1 MTSIFLLHCKYVANN
16 LYVNYNLRAFLER
29 IIKIMRKILLPIL
42 SLVSVILVAIA
53 FGIAAQ
59 TAATRVD
66 GSNFGNYYQ
75 LVFERGSNVFATLS
89 FVFLIIATVA
99 LVVCLI
105 PFKFRKFVLPGA
117 SVLFILTG
125 VFMILAPKHASDV
138 SPLTVTGSMTATA
151 VLLIVTGAVLCLMT
165 VLSFLGKK
173 ESK

>member
-1 MTSIFLLHCKYVANN
+1 
-16 LYVNYNLRAFLER
+16 
-29 IIKIMRKILLPIL
+29 MRKILLPIL

-75 LVFERGSNVFATLS
+75 LVFERGSNVFALLS
-89 FVFLIIATVA
+89 FIL
-99 LVVCLI
+99 LVVGSVVLVFCLI
-105 PFKFRKFVLPGA
+105 PTKFRKFVLPVG
-117 SVLFILTG
+117 SVLLIVSG
-125 VFMILAPKHASDV
+125 VFMILAPKHAQDV
-138 SPLTVTGSMTATA
+138 APLTVTGSMTATA
-151 VLLIVTGAVLCLMT
+151 VLVIVAGAVLCLMT